1 MQAEAGE
8 KTEALRERVEQ
19 ELARA
24 LAVLPSLGADPA
36 LGDFLM
42 AEIAAGP
49 DPEHTARV
57 TARVLEAVSAAE
69 GRLDVADP
77 ERAGRGIARLLGAA
91 PFFSTWLARHP
102 DWLGRLAQDELE
114 HERGLEEYL
123 ERLAAMREAR
133 QGDDPADWLR
143 ELKYY
148 ELARITWRDVDVVP
162 IDRVGET
169 LAEVSHLAEALL
181 ACAFDLA
188 AARVSERFGKPLWRG
203 PEGERVELAFCV
215 LGLGKLGSEELNF
228 SSDVDL
234 VYVHEEP
241 PGPLSLLD
249 AGEGARCSDVEYWN
263 AIGRELRTLV
273 SASTGSGFLYRVDLD
288 LRPEGGKGPLVIC
301 EEELL
306 RYFEVRAD
314 LWERTAYMKA
324 RPVAGS
330 TALGWRVLRRLQPMI
345 FHRGMHWDA
354 VEAIRI
360 LKERIESERSG
371 GEDEFDVKLDRG
383 GIRDV
388 EFVAQSLQLLHGGRI
403 PQLRERST
411 QLSIAGLAAV
421 GVLPAEVADRLLES
435 YRFLRRLENRIQM
448 EGEQQRHRC
457 PRDEDGLERLALS
470 LGLRGGDGRSAGA
483 VLAREIENV
492 RERVVSNLPT
502 MLGGGSDERILD
514 LFARHIPKLLAHPT
528 ARRMVES
535 LGEHFAR
542 AVDRSPEP
550 SRALNN
556 LDRFVSG
563 VGSRRFYYELLFD
576 RPELVD
582 RLTALF
588 SSSEYLSGYL
598 ARHPGL
604 IEPVFDDPEVL
615 LLDREALEQDLETLG
630 GYGEDE
636 ETRLRALRLFHH
648 RQMINVGLLDLDGRI
663 ERLETERSLTEIG
676 EVCLACALD
685 LARDQIASR
694 SDEARQRLAES
705 EFLVV
710 GMGKLASGE
719 LSYGSDLDLI
729 FLYDAPGV
737 EGPAKMEVQELSVRL
752 AQKLIA
758 ALQTRTADGMCYEVD
773 TRLRP
778 SGNQGLLVTSIDAF
792 EHYHAESADLW
803 ERQALLRSRP
813 VAGGE
818 ALARRFVEIRR
829 EILGRPLPD
838 GAAQEIHRIRLRME
852 HELARETAVRK
863 DLKTGRGGL
872 TDIEHVVQ
880 LLQLRHGREH
890 EALLATDPI
899 EVQLERLR
907 DLGLLEAEDARALAE
922 GWHFLV
928 LLSSRMRVVENR
940 SISDLDEERGDLEG
954 IARMLG
960 YVDESGRSGAA
971 ARQLLRD
978 YQRHTD
984 GIREIYLRV
993 LAVEEEDGDAGS
1005 QSGTRAP

>member
-1 MQAEAGE
+1 MQDGE
-8 KTEALRERVEQ
+8 TPETLRGRVEG
-19 ELARA
+19 EL
-24 LAVLPSLGADPA
+24 LTA
-36 LGDFLM
+36 LGDVAHSPAGAALSGSLVD
-42 AEIAAGP
+42 EVCAGP

-57 TARVLEAVSAAE
+57 IGRALEAMMAAGIGLE
-69 GRLDVADP
+69 LPDP

-91 PFFSTWLARHP
+91 PFFSTWLVRHP
-102 DWLGRLAQDELE
+102 DWLVRLANDELD
-114 HERGLEEYL
+114 RARALEVYV
-123 ERLAAMREAR
+123 ERLAAMRQAR
-133 QGDDPADWLR
+133 EGDDPAEWLR

-148 ELARITWRDVDVVP
+148 ELARITWRDVDSVP
-162 IDRVGET
+162 IERVGET

-181 ACAFDLA
+181 GCAFDIA
-188 AARVSERFGKPLWRG
+188 AARVSERFGPPRWRG
-203 PEGERVELAFCV
+203 PEGDTVELAFCV

-241 PGPLSLLD
+241 PGPLSSLEP
-249 AGEGARCSDVEYWN
+249 GEGAGCSHVEYWN
-263 AIGRELRTLV
+263 AVGRELRTLV

-324 RPVAGS
+324 RPVAGDA
-330 TALGWRVLRRLQPMI
+330 ALGWRVLRRLQPMI

-371 GEDEFDVKLDRG
+371 GESEFDVKLDRG

-388 EFVAQSLQLLHGGRI
+388 EFVSQSLQLLHGGRI

-421 GVLPAEVADRLLES
+421 GVLPPEVADELLAS

-457 PRDEDGLERLALS
+457 PRDEAGLERLALS
-470 LGLRGGDGRSAGA
+470 LGLRGDEGESAGA
-483 VLAREIENV
+483 VLARKIERA

-502 MLGGGSDERILD
+502 MLEGSSDERILD
-514 LFARHIPKLLAHPT
+514 LFARHVPRLLAHPT
-528 ARRMVES
+528 ARRMVEE
-535 LGEHFAR
+535 LGGHFAR
-542 AVDRSPEP
+542 AVDRSPDP

-615 LLDREALEQDLETLG
+615 LLDREALESDLDSLG
-630 GYGEDE
+630 GYRDDE
-636 ETRLRALRLFHH
+636 ELRLRALRLFHH
-648 RQMINVGLLDLDGRI
+648 RQMINVGLLDLGGRI
-663 ERLETERSLTEIG
+663 ERLDMERALTEIG

-694 SDEARQRLAES
+694 SDEYRQRLSES

-710 GMGKLASGE
+710 GMGKLASSE

-737 EGPAKMEVQELSVRL
+737 EGPAKMEIQEISVRL
-752 AQKLIA
+752 GQKLIA

-792 EHYHAESADLW
+792 ERYHAESADLW

-813 VAGGE
+813 VAGGD
-818 ALARRFVEIRR
+818 ALARRFSEIRR

-838 GAAQEIHRIRLRME
+838 GAAKEIHRVRLRME
-852 HELARETAVRK
+852 RELARETAARK

-880 LLQLRHGREH
+880 LLQLQHGAKH
-890 EALLATDPI
+890 EALLEADPTG
-899 EVQLERLR
+899 VQLARLQA
-907 DLGLLEAEDARALAE
+907 LGLLDAEGARALAE
-922 GWHFLV
+922 GWHFLT

-940 SISDLDEERGDLEG
+940 SISDLDQERGDLEG

-960 YVDESGRSGAA
+960 YSGESGRSGAA
-971 ARQLLRD
+971 TRELLAD

-993 LAVEEEDGDAGS
+993 LGVSEEDGD
-1005 QSGTRAP
+1005 SGADGAEG